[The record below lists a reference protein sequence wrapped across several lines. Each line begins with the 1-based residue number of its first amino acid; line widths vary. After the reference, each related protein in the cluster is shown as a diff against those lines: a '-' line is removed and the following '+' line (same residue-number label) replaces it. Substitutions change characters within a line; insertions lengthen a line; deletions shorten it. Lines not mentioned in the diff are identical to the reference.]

1 MASRTLALT
10 LALTLVMAAAALAG
24 PLNGKTYKGSTGS
37 KGTEAAHHKV
47 SVISHSISLKVASNG
62 KKVSVHISFGRP
74 LYYCTT
80 QEQVHVEETSPAKIS
95 SNGSFKATIAER
107 FTQSVGPAPIT
118 QVISGRFNGKTV
130 TGTIRTEAA
139 ECSGSTTFSAH
150 A

>member
-37 KGTEAAHHKV
+37 TGTAEHHKV
-47 SVISHSISLKVASNG
+47 GVISHSISLKVSSNG
-62 KKVSVHISFGRP
+62 KKVSVHISFGKP
-74 LYYCTT
+74 LFYCST
-80 QEQVHVEETSPAKIS
+80 QEQVHVEETSPVKIS

-107 FTQSVGPAPIT
+107 FNQSVGPAPIT
-118 QVISGRFNGKTV
+118 QQISGRFNGKKV